1 MGFSPSV
8 SSISFA
14 TWSISQSIAD
24 AYALPFAAAAG
35 VGIADVTVTATKSN
49 NGGDSVFLQT
59 TVGAR
64 TSAAA
69 LSAASAA
76 VVASNGGVSG
86 SVSTAIA
93 LAAGIPSLTLNASS
107 PPAPAVTRAISVSN
121 GFQMTLHGV
130 TAATLQ
136 SSPDAQAALVSALA
150 LAAGVSV
157 GDISLTGI
165 NAKDDGT
172 SSIVSIVLHS
182 TLVNL
187 MTSSGAVTNAMAL
200 NVTAYS
206 KAILA
211 LSVVSSGIIG
221 TAVTNSLRD
230 SGISTPVAIVATP
243 LGGVTPLDGAGFAW
257 PYALSST
264 MMNSDASLAAGI
276 SAETPANGDGGGGGG
291 GVFFTS
297 AVAETGLISGIIM
310 MALTISFIALRAERA
325 YRLKAN
331 TALEALAF
339 ERKTRGAALG
349 APKPPIGKPPV
360 WAWSDFNSPSA
371 AVVQKQPSTTLTGG
385 AISALAATPSKITIS
400 ALTSGRQTT
409 TSVRGLPTIIEGMT
423 DNPLR
428 RSAASR
434 V

>member
-1 MGFSPSV
+1 
-8 SSISFA
+8 
-14 TWSISQSIAD
+14 
-24 AYALPFAAAAG
+24 
-35 VGIADVTVTATKSN
+35 VTVTATKAS
-49 NGGDSVFLQT
+49 NGGDSVILQT

-76 VVASNGGVSG
+76 VVASNGGISS
-86 SVSTAIA
+86 SVSTAVA
-93 LAAGIPSLTLNASS
+93 RAAGIPSLTLNASS

-121 GFQMTLHGV
+121 GFQMTLQGV

-136 SSPDAQAALVSALA
+136 SSPDAQAAIVTALA

-200 NVTAYS
+200 NVTAFS
-206 KAILA
+206 EATLA
-211 LSVVSSGIIG
+211 LSAVSNGIIG
-221 TAVTNSLRD
+221 TAVTNSLRA

-243 LGGVTPLDGAGFAW
+243 IGGVTPLAGAGFAW

-264 MMNSDASLAAGI
+264 MMNSDASLAAGLGGGT
-276 SAETPANGDGGGGGG
+276 ETTTANGGSASGGGGGI
-291 GVFFTS
+291 FFTS
-297 AVAETGLISGIIM
+297 VAAETGLLSGVIM
-310 MALTISFIALRAERA
+310 IALLITFIALKAERVG
-325 YRLKAN
+325 RLKAD
-331 TALEALAF
+331 AAIKALAI
-339 ERKTRGAALG
+339 ERVSRGAAPG
-349 APKPPIGKPPV
+349 APAPPIGKPPV
-360 WAWSDFNSPSA
+360 WAWSDFAGKNKNVLAASAILQPIRSPVVSNSNSKKA
-371 AVVQKQPSTTLTGG
+371 ISTLT
-385 AISALAATPSKITIS
+385 SA
-400 ALTSGRQTT
+400 RQTT
-409 TSVRGLPTIIEGMT
+409 NLRGHSPIEGMT
-423 DNPLR
+423 DNPLH
-428 RSAASR
+428 RSVHR